1 MFPLLYLFWIFVGV
15 SELVSFL
22 MVQRVSLNVLVGHRR
37 PCSEKPFKAAAVN
50 FKERIN
56 ID

>member
-22 MVQRVSLNVLVGHRR
+22 MVQRVSLNVLVGHSR